1 MTLLTILGI
10 CATFFTILILCV
22 HGTYIGFKTYK
33 RQQDAKRARKANL
46 NQLISD
52 VLAGDQ
58 QALKRLQQ
66 SLIADQINGKKGS
79 VLNA

>member
-22 HGTYIGFKTYK
+22 HGTYIGFKAYK
-33 RQQDAKRARKANL
+33 HQQQAKQAKKANL

-52 VLAGDQ
+52 VLSGDQ

-66 SLIADQINGKKGS
+66 SLIADQLGNKKGS
-79 VLNA
+79 VIA